1 MIVQLIEE
9 EIRRKYPPARNYS
22 REDILNTTYTLHCSQ
37 IFASTLY
44 KSFLDMGFQIPV
56 LLEDLEEATI
66 EAVQN
71 ENVRYTKYQIPNIG
85 CIIVYTDME
94 EGYRIEKITEK
105 KMKWGTDEYKDYKID
120 KS

>member
-9 EIRRKYPPARNYS
+9 EIRRKYPPTRNES